1 MLPRAARSVAL
12 LALFTGGCFVIS
24 QARTKRQAELGED
37 YAAAYGL
44 TLRLSKALDRDPSKV
59 TPESL
64 TEAIQAADSCQQTVI
79 GKLDESIND
88 MGAMLYEDPT
98 TEGFTYG
105 GLLVPIA
112 TAYGHCRRIHGDLL
126 SREVRACPSMEGAF
140 LENFSFGRSVGKE
153 FRGMGTWSAETCVL
167 EAGDVV
173 DPAGKLTA
181 EEVAKARRVCT
192 GAVAFRVFEQGN
204 LVKHDATTH
213 YRRTP
218 VRCEKAPVVFKGS
231 AVPRARPLPPI
242 DEKCPKCAAWSQ
254 AGAADQLKP
263 SLKDTMRLTG
273 SSPESEP

>member
-1 MLPRAARSVAL
+1 MSPRSARSVSL
-12 LALFTGGCFVIS
+12 LALFTGGCFVITE
-24 QARTKRQAELGED
+24 ARVQRQAELGAD

-59 TPESL
+59 TPEAL
-64 TEAIQAADSCQQTVI
+64 TEAIQAAESCQQTVI

-98 TEGFTYG
+98 KEGFTYG

-126 SREVRACPSMEGAF
+126 AREVRACPSMEGAF
-140 LENFSFGRSVGKE
+140 LETTSFGRSVGKE

-167 EAGDVV
+167 EAGEVV

-181 EEVAKARRVCT
+181 EEVAKARRVCA
-192 GAVAFRVFEQGN
+192 GAASFRVFEQGN
-204 LVKHDATTH
+204 LVKHDATTY

-242 DEKCPKCAAWSQ
+242 DEKCPKCEAWSQ
-254 AGAADQLKP
+254 AGAAG
-263 SLKDTMRLTG
+263 TLTPTLAETLARTG
-273 SSPESEP
+273 P

>member
-1 MLPRAARSVAL
+1 MTPRPRAA
-12 LALFTGGCFVIS
+12 LALFASLAGGCFVIGE
-24 QARTKRQAELGED
+24 ARSARQAELGAD

-44 TLRLSKALDRDPSKV
+44 ALRLSKTLDSDPSKV
-59 TPESL
+59 TPEAL
-64 TEAIQAADSCQQTVI
+64 TEAIQAAESCQRTVI
-79 GKLDESIND
+79 GKLDEAIND
-88 MGAMLYEDPT
+88 MGAMLYDDPEK
-98 TEGFTYG
+98 EGFAYG
-105 GLLVPIA
+105 GLTIPLA

-140 LENFSFGRSVGKE
+140 LENFSFGRSMGKE

-173 DPAGKLTA
+173 DPAGKLAA

-218 VRCEKAPVVFKGS
+218 VRCEKAPTAFKGS
-231 AVPRARPLPPI
+231 AVPRARPLPPF
-242 DEKCPKCAAWSQ
+242 DEKCPKCEAWAK
-254 AGAADQLKP
+254 AGAADALAP
-263 SLKDTMRLTG
+263 PLAETLARTSL
-273 SSPESEP
+273 